1 MAASVTPIV
10 PAQRA
15 PFASTRPNAALFTRW
30 IEAKEN
36 AGRWERDIK
45 EDPLVAALVP
55 DPAKLPVNAAVLRG
69 FVGKSLTEGSWRLYL
84 DAELTEYV
92 EIPEAKILYA
102 REFPDGG
109 GTAVWVPGTLTL
121 DRVRVAATQIQ
132 AEFLSGAITAG
143 GLRAAVQAQVPRGA
157 ITWPSAFVTCRTSVE
172 LRCPQ
177 FELPP
182 VGGPRHGISVEI
194 ACLF

>member
-1 MAASVTPIV
+1 M
-10 PAQRA
+10 
-15 PFASTRPNAALFTRW
+15 
-30 IEAKEN
+30 AKEN

-92 EIPEAKILYA
+92 EIPESEILYA
-102 REFPDGG
+102 RELPDGG

-143 GLRAAVQAQVPRGA
+143 GLQAAVQVQGSGREF
-157 ITWPSAFVTCRTSVE
+157 ILF
-172 LRCPQ
+172 
-177 FELPP
+177 PP
-182 VGGPRHGISVEI
+182 
-194 ACLF
+194 